1 MTFPD
6 FVEAYQ
12 WNYRPQHPGDLT
24 GSRSGPAARMAVMLI
39 LLHEWE
45 SVPAPGRPMPKGA
58 HHTFDYLALGAR
70 EYGARSGIWRL
81 LDVLDRHD
89 VKATVITSGLVAEL
103 YPESVREVRARG
115 HELANRRL
123 HVAGAAADAKYAGDL
138 HGAGVC
144 LDC

>member
-12 WNYRPQHPGDLT
+12 WNYRPQNPRRPDWFKEWPG
-24 GSRSGPAARMAVMLI
+24 GSRMAVMLI

-45 SVPAPGRPMPKGA
+45 SVPAPGRPMPKGS

-70 EYGARSGIWRL
+70 EYGARSGVWRL
-81 LDVLDRHD
+81 LDVLDRRN

-103 YPESVREVRARG
+103 FPESVREVTKRKQ
-115 HELANRRL
+115 ELATRKGHREE
-123 HVAGAAADAKYAGDL
+123 
-138 HGAGVC
+138 
-144 LDC
+144 